1 MGDMWRKKNLA
12 EKILLIGIAVDLIGF
27 FVIPSAELSASAELL
42 SRLASA
48 FGVDEMPKQLTRFAY
63 LRIAMK
69 ESAALALITFGIFPV
84 LDVLCLWLAAKN
96 GGRKR
101 YIAML
106 LIYLLVV
113 APWSRVTVQMA
124 LDTTGYEMCAGSMGL
139 VFLPLLLAA
148 LSLLCFL
155 LYGKLHVRAA
165 DGAKGIHMDQVKKG
179 AADALESIK
188 NQDWEGRAETAK
200 AVASYAGKRAA
211 GLAQKLAEGGKE
223 IVRQAK
229 EEQASEKP
237 GEKPAAGSQRAEKPA
252 AVAQPEDRPV
262 KLQQHTGGQA
272 IRPVQRQELPRQETA
287 SPVQRQEA
295 SRQTAARPPQTGT
308 ITGQKGMYAG
318 AQIPLP
324 NGERIVI
331 GRDASRSSIV
341 LADKTVSGAHCI
353 VCYDAGSGKYQ
364 VTDCSENGTALENGM
379 RLPKNRTVMLE
390 AGQVLVIG
398 SEQFRLG

>member
-12 EKILLIGIAVDLIGF
+12 EKILLIGIVVHFLGF
-27 FVIPSAELSASAELL
+27 FIIPSAELSASAELL

-69 ESAALALITFGIFPV
+69 ESAILALITFGIFPV
-84 LDVLCLWLAAKN
+84 LDGLCLWLAAKN

-101 YIAML
+101 YIVTL

-155 LYGKLHVRAA
+155 LYGKLRVRTAE
-165 DGAKGIHMDQVKKG
+165 GAKGIHMDQVKKG

-229 EEQASEKP
+229 EEQA
-237 GEKPAAGSQRAEKPA
+237 
-252 AVAQPEDRPV
+252 
-262 KLQQHTGGQA
+262 GGQPDEEKQA
-272 IRPVQRQELPRQETA
+272 ARPGQRQEPSRQEAARPVQRQEP
-287 SPVQRQEA
+287 
-295 SRQTAARPPQTGT
+295 SRQAARPPQTGML
-308 ITGQKGMYAG
+308 TGRKGMYAG

-331 GRDASRSSIV
+331 GRDVSRSSIV

>member
-84 LDVLCLWLAAKN
+84 LDVLCLWLAAKS

-101 YIAML
+101 YIATL
-106 LIYLLVV
+106 LIYLIVI

-148 LSLLCFL
+148 FSLLCFL
-155 LYGKLHVRAA
+155 LYGKLHVRTA
-165 DGAKGIHMDQVKKG
+165 DGAKGVHMDQVKKG

-188 NQDWEGRAETAK
+188 NQDWKGRAETAK

-211 GLAQKLAEGGKE
+211 DLAQKLAEGGKE

-229 EEQASEKP
+229 EEQA
-237 GEKPAAGSQRAEKPA
+237 GEKPAAGSQRDEKPA

-262 KLQQHTGGQA
+262 KPQQHTGGQA
-272 IRPVQRQELPRQETA
+272 IPPVQ
-287 SPVQRQEA
+287 SQEA
-295 SRQTAARPPQTGT
+295 FRQTAARPPQTGML
-308 ITGQKGMYAG
+308 TGRKGMYAG

-324 NGERIVI
+324 NGEKIVI

-390 AGQVLVIG
+390 PGQVLVIG
-398 SEQFRLG
+398 PEQFRLG

>member
-1 MGDMWRKKNLA
+1 MGDIWRKKNLA
-12 EKILLIGIAVDLIGF
+12 EKILLIGIVVHFLGF
-27 FVIPSAELSASAELL
+27 FIIPSAELSASAELL

-69 ESAALALITFGIFPV
+69 ESAILALITFGIFPV
-84 LDVLCLWLAAKN
+84 LDGLCLWLAAKN

-101 YIAML
+101 YIVTL
-106 LIYLLVV
+106 LIYLLAV

-155 LYGKLHVRAA
+155 LYEKLRARTA
-165 DGAKGIHMDQVKKG
+165 EGAKGIHMDQVKKG

-188 NQDWEGRAETAK
+188 SRVWEGRSETAK

-229 EEQASEKP
+229 EEQA
-237 GEKPAAGSQRAEKPA
+237 
-252 AVAQPEDRPV
+252 
-262 KLQQHTGGQA
+262 GGQPDA
-272 IRPVQRQELPRQETA
+272 APQKEEKQVARPAQRQEPSRQEAARPVQRQEP
-287 SPVQRQEA
+287 
-295 SRQTAARPPQTGT
+295 SRQAARPPQTGT
-308 ITGQKGMYAG
+308 LTGRKGMYAG

>member
-101 YIAML
+101 YIATL
-106 LIYLLVV
+106 LIYLIVV

-148 LSLLCFL
+148 FSLLCFL
-155 LYGKLHVRAA
+155 LYGKLHVRTA

-229 EEQASEKP
+229 EEQA
-237 GEKPAAGSQRAEKPA
+237 GEKPAAGSQRDEKTA

-262 KLQQHTGGQA
+262 KPQQHTGGQA
-272 IRPVQRQELPRQETA
+272 IRPVQ
-287 SPVQRQEA
+287 SQEA
-295 SRQTAARPPQTGT
+295 SRPTAARPPQTGT
-308 ITGQKGMYAG
+308 LTGRKGMYAG

-324 NGERIVI
+324 NGEKIVI

-390 AGQVLVIG
+390 PGQVLVIG
-398 SEQFRLG
+398 PEQFRLG

>member
-155 LYGKLHVRAA
+155 LYGKIHVRAA

-229 EEQASEKP
+229 EEQA
-237 GEKPAAGSQRAEKPA
+237 GEKPDAGTERAEN
-252 AVAQPEDRPV
+252 
-262 KLQQHTGGQA
+262 QA
-272 IRPVQRQELPRQETA
+272 
-287 SPVQRQEA
+287 
-295 SRQTAARPPQTGT
+295 AARPPQTGT

-364 VTDCSENGTALENGM
+364 VTDCSENGTVLENGM

-390 AGQVLVIG
+390 PGQVLVIG
-398 SEQFRLG
+398 PEQFRLG

>member
-148 LSLLCFL
+148 LSLLCLL
-155 LYGKLHVRAA
+155 LYGKLHVRTA

-237 GEKPAAGSQRAEKPA
+237 AAGSQRAEKPA
-252 AVAQPEDRPV
+252 AVVQQEDRPV
-262 KLQQHTGGQA
+262 KPQQHTGQQA
-272 IRPVQRQELPRQETA
+272 IRPVQRQESPRQETA

-308 ITGQKGMYAG
+308 LTGRKGMYAG

-390 AGQVLVIG
+390 PGQVLVIG
-398 SEQFRLG
+398 PEQFRLG

>member
-84 LDVLCLWLAAKN
+84 LDVLCLWLAAKK

-229 EEQASEKP
+229 EEQA
-237 GEKPAAGSQRAEKPA
+237 
-252 AVAQPEDRPV
+252 
-262 KLQQHTGGQA
+262 GGQPDEEKQA
-272 IRPVQRQELPRQETA
+272 ARPAQRQEPSRQEAARPVQRQEP
-287 SPVQRQEA
+287 
-295 SRQTAARPPQTGT
+295 SRQAARPPQTGML
-308 ITGQKGMYAG
+308 TGRKGMYAG

-331 GRDASRSSIV
+331 GRDVSRSSIV

>member
-12 EKILLIGIAVDLIGF
+12 EKILLIGIVVHFLGF
-27 FVIPSAELSASAELL
+27 FIIPSAELSASAELL

-69 ESAALALITFGIFPV
+69 ESAILALITFGIFPV
-84 LDVLCLWLAAKN
+84 LDGLCLWLAAKN

-101 YIAML
+101 YIVTL

-155 LYGKLHVRAA
+155 LYGKLRVRTAES
-165 DGAKGIHMDQVKKG
+165 AKGIHMDQVKKG

-229 EEQASEKP
+229 EEQAGGQP
-237 GEKPAAGSQRAEKPA
+237 DAAPQRAKKQESA
-252 AVAQPEDRPV
+252 
-262 KLQQHTGGQA
+262 
-272 IRPVQRQELPRQETA
+272 RPVQKQEPARQA
-287 SPVQRQEA
+287 GV
-295 SRQTAARPPQTGT
+295 RPPQTGT
-308 ITGQKGMYAG
+308 LTGRKGMYAG

-331 GRDASRSSIV
+331 GRDASRASIV

>member
-12 EKILLIGIAVDLIGF
+12 EKILVIGIVVELAGF

-48 FGVDEMPKQLTRFAY
+48 FGVDEVPKQLTRFAF

-69 ESAALALITFGIFPV
+69 ESAILALITFGIFPV
-84 LDVLCLWLAAKN
+84 LDGLCLWLAAKN

-101 YIAML
+101 YIVSL
-106 LIYLLVV
+106 LIYLLAV

-155 LYGKLHVRAA
+155 LYGKLRVRTAES
-165 DGAKGIHMDQVKKG
+165 AKGIHMDQVKKG

-229 EEQASEKP
+229 EEQAGGQP
-237 GEKPAAGSQRAEKPA
+237 DAAPQRAKKQEP
-252 AVAQPEDRPV
+252 
-262 KLQQHTGGQA
+262 QQQESA
-272 IRPVQRQELPRQETA
+272 CSVQRQEPARQAT
-287 SPVQRQEA
+287 V
-295 SRQTAARPPQTGT
+295 RPPQTGT
-308 ITGQKGMYAG
+308 LTGWKGMYAG
-318 AQIPLP
+318 AQIPIP

-353 VCYDAGSGKYQ
+353 ICYDAGSGKYQ

-398 SEQFRLG
+398 PEQFRLG

>member
-42 SRLASA
+42 SRLVSA

-211 GLAQKLAEGGKE
+211 GFAQKLAEGGKE

-229 EEQASEKP
+229 EEQA

-272 IRPVQRQELPRQETA
+272 IRPVQRQEP
-287 SPVQRQEA
+287 
-295 SRQTAARPPQTGT
+295 SRQAARPPQTGT
-308 ITGQKGMYAG
+308 ITGRKGMYAG

-390 AGQVLVIG
+390 PGQVLVIG
-398 SEQFRLG
+398 PEQFRLG

>member
-229 EEQASEKP
+229 EEQA
-237 GEKPAAGSQRAEKPA
+237 
-252 AVAQPEDRPV
+252 
-262 KLQQHTGGQA
+262 GGQPDA
-272 IRPVQRQELPRQETA
+272 APQKEEKQAARPAQRQEPSRQEAARPVQRQEP
-287 SPVQRQEA
+287 
-295 SRQTAARPPQTGT
+295 SRQAARPPQTGML
-308 ITGQKGMYAG
+308 TGRKGMYAG

-331 GRDASRSSIV
+331 GRDVSRSSIV

-398 SEQFRLG
+398 PEQFRLG

>member
-84 LDVLCLWLAAKN
+84 LDVLCLWLAAKK

-211 GLAQKLAEGGKE
+211 DLAQKVADGGRE
-223 IVRQAK
+223 LVRQAK
-229 EEQASEKP
+229 EEQAGKGQA
-237 GEKPAAGSQRAEKPA
+237 GESGAPARSGENAGKTQSRPAQSQSRA
-252 AVAQPEDRPV
+252 AQPQSRPERSQANPAPA
-262 KLQQHTGGQA
+262 QQ
-272 IRPVQRQELPRQETA
+272 
-287 SPVQRQEA
+287 S
-295 SRQTAARPPQTGT
+295 RPPRSGKLTGCR
-308 ITGQKGMYAG
+308 GMYAG
-318 AQIPLP
+318 AQIPLE
-324 NGERIVI
+324 NGERILI
-331 GRDASRSSIV
+331 GRDAGRSSLV
-341 LADKTVSGAHCI
+341 LADKMVSGVHCM
-353 VCYDAGSGKYQ
+353 VSYDAESGKYL
-364 VTDCSENGTALENGM
+364 VADCSENGTTLENGM
-379 RLPKNRTVMLE
+379 RLPKNRTVSLD
-390 AGQVLVIG
+390 AGNVLQIG

>member
-155 LYGKLHVRAA
+155 LYGKLHVRAV

-229 EEQASEKP
+229 EEQA
-237 GEKPAAGSQRAEKPA
+237 GEKPDAGTERAEN
-252 AVAQPEDRPV
+252 
-262 KLQQHTGGQA
+262 QA
-272 IRPVQRQELPRQETA
+272 
-287 SPVQRQEA
+287 
-295 SRQTAARPPQTGT
+295 AARPPQTGT

-364 VTDCSENGTALENGM
+364 VTDCSENGTVLENGM

-390 AGQVLVIG
+390 PGQVLVIG
-398 SEQFRLG
+398 PEQFRLG

>member
-1 MGDMWRKKNLA
+1 MGDIWRKKNLA
-12 EKILLIGIAVDLIGF
+12 EKILLIGIVVHFLGF
-27 FVIPSAELSASAELL
+27 FIIPSAELSASAELL

-69 ESAALALITFGIFPV
+69 ESAILALITFGIFPV
-84 LDVLCLWLAAKN
+84 LDGLCLWLAAKN

-101 YIAML
+101 YIVTL

-155 LYGKLHVRAA
+155 LYGKLRVRTAE
-165 DGAKGIHMDQVKKG
+165 GAKGIHMDQVKKG

-229 EEQASEKP
+229 EEQA
-237 GEKPAAGSQRAEKPA
+237 
-252 AVAQPEDRPV
+252 
-262 KLQQHTGGQA
+262 GGQPDEEKQA
-272 IRPVQRQELPRQETA
+272 ARPAQRQEPSRQEAARPVQRQEP
-287 SPVQRQEA
+287 
-295 SRQTAARPPQTGT
+295 SRQAARPPQTGML
-308 ITGQKGMYAG
+308 TGRKGMYAG

-331 GRDASRSSIV
+331 GRDVSRSSIV

>member
-12 EKILLIGIAVDLIGF
+12 EKILLIGIVVHFLGF
-27 FVIPSAELSASAELL
+27 FIIPSAELSASAELL

-69 ESAALALITFGIFPV
+69 ESAILALITFGIFPV
-84 LDVLCLWLAAKN
+84 LDGLCLWLAAKN

-101 YIAML
+101 YIVTL

-155 LYGKLHVRAA
+155 LYGKLRVRTAE
-165 DGAKGIHMDQVKKG
+165 GAKGIHMDQVKKG

-229 EEQASEKP
+229 EEQA
-237 GEKPAAGSQRAEKPA
+237 
-252 AVAQPEDRPV
+252 
-262 KLQQHTGGQA
+262 GGQPDA
-272 IRPVQRQELPRQETA
+272 APQKEAKQAARPAQRQEPSRQEAARPVQRQEP
-287 SPVQRQEA
+287 
-295 SRQTAARPPQTGT
+295 SRQAARPPQTGML
-308 ITGQKGMYAG
+308 TGRKGMYAG

>member
-237 GEKPAAGSQRAEKPA
+237 A

-262 KLQQHTGGQA
+262 KPQQHTGQQA
-272 IRPVQRQELPRQETA
+272 IRPVQRQESPRQETA

-364 VTDCSENGTALENGM
+364 VTDCSENGTVLENGM

-390 AGQVLVIG
+390 PGQVLVIG
-398 SEQFRLG
+398 PEQFRLG